1 MNDNTIKHAS
11 QSSQEVLTPLRT
23 VLSQPS
29 LESLAKSVLDKLAT
43 PPRDDWCA
51 STSELDYLCQVLCAK
66 HSYRAN
72 KFIHQLLQVGL
83 PLDRIYRKYLAEAAR
98 RLGTDWENDTRSFEQ
113 VSLATARIYTIMDS
127 LRRRQ
132 PVPMRAPQP
141 RIAFAAV
148 PGEQHTLG
156 VEMATDLFRRAG
168 WDVAHLVGPSH
179 DEILLT
185 LEDKSIFLLG
195 LSASGSRHQAAL
207 IRLILALRMTRP
219 DVRIIVSGAITHT
232 DNSLALN
239 VGIDAVV
246 RDVPQALEVVK
257 NLAPLGERGP

>member
-1 MNDNTIKHAS
+1 MNDTTIKQTP
-11 QSSQEVLTPLRT
+11 QSSQELLTPLRS

-29 LESLAKSVLDKLAT
+29 LELLAKSVLDRLET
-43 PPRDDWCA
+43 PAQEDWRA
-51 STSELDYLCQVLCAK
+51 SNSELDYLCQVLCAK

-72 KFIHQLLQVGL
+72 KFIHELLQVGL

-113 VSLATARIYTIMDS
+113 VSLASARIYKIMDS
-127 LRRRQ
+127 LRKRQ
-132 PVPMRAPQP
+132 PVPVQSCQP
-141 RIAFAAV
+141 RLAFAAV

-156 VEMATDLFRRAG
+156 VEMATDLFRREG

-179 DEILLT
+179 EEILLT

-207 IRLILALRMTRP
+207 IRLILALRMIRP
-219 DVRIIVSGAITHT
+219 EVRVIVSGAITQT
-232 DNSLALN
+232 ENSLALN

-246 RDVPQALEVVK
+246 RDVPQALEVVRD
-257 NLAPLGERGP
+257 LASQGERRP